1 MITTMNSL
9 VKSKDGQHC
18 LPYDKHFWAMGNRSY
33 VREPPNNIL
42 NKQSLERLVLLMM
55 EVDKK
60 EKNPEYFWSHTKLMS
75 LWNQYI

>member
-1 MITTMNSL
+1 
-9 VKSKDGQHC
+9 
-18 LPYDKHFWAMGNRSY
+18 MGNRSY

-60 EKNPEYFWSHTKLMS
+60 EKNPEYFWSHTKPMS
-75 LWNQYI
+75 L